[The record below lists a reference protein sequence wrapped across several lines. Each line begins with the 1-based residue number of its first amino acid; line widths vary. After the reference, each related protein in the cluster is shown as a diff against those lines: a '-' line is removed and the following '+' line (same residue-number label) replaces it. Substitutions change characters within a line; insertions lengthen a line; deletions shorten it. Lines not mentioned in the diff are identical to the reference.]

1 MFTIEQAEA
10 GDEVFKEVQLGTGVA
25 PILSDMTCCAYCR
38 RRATET
44 IVSYPE
50 RVCFEHALEFW
61 TGLLVYA
68 RDLSED
74 SKASQLR
81 VSAIAAVRPSPGD
94 HAAFSI
100 RLAS

>member
-10 GDEVFKEVQLGTGVA
+10 GDEVFKEEQPGSGLSL
-25 PILSDMTCCAYCR
+25 ILSDMMCCAYCG

-50 RVCFEHALEFW
+50 KVCFEHALEFW

-68 RDLSED
+68 RDVSED

-81 VSAIAAVRPSPGD
+81 DAAIAAVGLSPGD
-94 HAAFSI
+94 HEKFSI

>member
-1 MFTIEQAEA
+1 MPSILPQGCSRISSGLPSPFH
-10 GDEVFKEVQLGTGVA
+10 GTRA
-25 PILSDMTCCAYCR
+25 TPS
-38 RRATET
+38 RATET

-50 RVCFEHALEFW
+50 KVCFEHALEFW

-68 RDLSED
+68 RDVSED

-81 VSAIAAVRPSPGD
+81 DAAIAAVGLSPGD
-94 HAAFSI
+94 HEKFSI

>member
-1 MFTIEQAEA
+1 MTCSKRDSPAL
-10 GDEVFKEVQLGTGVA
+10 DSSL
-25 PILSDMTCCAYCR
+25 ILSEMMCCAYCG

-50 RVCFEHALEFW
+50 KVCFEHALEFW
-61 TGLLVYA
+61 TGLLACA
-68 RDLSED
+68 REASED

-81 VSAIAAVRPSPGD
+81 DAAIAAVGLSPGD
-94 HAAFSI
+94 HEKFSI